1 MTDKKLVLKAERD
14 DKKTLPV
21 FIGIDLLD
29 KLKEIKSE
37 TNIPIRRIVEKC
49 IKFGLDNLIIEEEED
64 LND

>member
-1 MTDKKLVLKAERD
+1 MEKLVLKAEKD

-29 KLKEIKSE
+29 QIKEIKSE

-49 IKFGLDNLIIEEEED
+49 IRFGLDNLEIEEED
-64 LND
+64 